1 MAMEDH
7 GKRFSMVV
15 KTFHHKTIYPSKM
28 ITIFWG
34 DEGFE

>member
-15 KTFHHKTIYPSKM
+15 KTFHHKTIYPSEDNYLL
-28 ITIFWG
+28 G
-34 DEGFE
+34 G